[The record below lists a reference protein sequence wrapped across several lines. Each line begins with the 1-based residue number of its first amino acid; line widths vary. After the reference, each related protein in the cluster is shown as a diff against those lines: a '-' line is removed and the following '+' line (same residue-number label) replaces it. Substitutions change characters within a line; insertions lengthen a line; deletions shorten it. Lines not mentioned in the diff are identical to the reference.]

1 MKLFGPLYER
11 ALAWSRHPR
20 APLFLTMLSLFE
32 AVFFPVAPEVML
44 APMCL
49 SQPRRGFWFAFL
61 SLCGSLVGAVI
72 GYALGHYA
80 FELLRPALDSMGWLE
95 HIDKQVAWL
104 RGIAEQSPWK
114 AFWVLVLAGFAPI
127 PLKFFTWA
135 SGIVGVPLLP
145 FMAQAGTR
153 ALPIAIG
160 VTALSLFGVGALLS
174 LFTGRNALQSGLR
187 MLALGSLAGAITYG
201 IGRLAGVTLG

>member
-11 ALAWSRHPR
+11 ALAWSQHRR
-20 APLFLTMLSLFE
+20 APAFLVVLSVFE
-32 AVFFPVAPEVML
+32 AVFFPVMPEVML

-49 SQPRRGFWFAFL
+49 ARPRRGFWFAFL
-61 SLCGSLVGAVI
+61 SLCGSLVGALI

-80 FELLRPALDSMGWLE
+80 FELLRPALASMGWLE

-104 RGIAEQSPWK
+104 RAIAVESPWK
-114 AFWVLVLAGFAPI
+114 AFWVLVLAGLAPI

-145 FMAQAGTR
+145 FIASMAVGRGKRVFLVAAAIRIGGDR
-153 ALPIAIG
+153 AEATLRRYIEPIGWIALAIIAAAIG
-160 VTALSLFGVGALLS
+160 YLVWRSRG
-174 LFTGRNALQSGLR
+174 
-187 MLALGSLAGAITYG
+187 
-201 IGRLAGVTLG
+201 